1 MKYTILGSARSG
13 TALAGLLKENNEE
26 VFVSELNKISD
37 DNKKYYNSIGV
48 IYEEGGHS
56 EKVLECD
63 VIAISPGI
71 PDTIKIVEEGV
82 KNGKELTSEIE
93 IAFRY
98 YKGKTIAITGTNGK
112 TTVTALTGFI
122 FKLCNYESY
131 TAGNI
136 GTPFSSVARVAS
148 SIGIC
153 ALEVSSFQLEH
164 VNLFKPVISVILNI
178 TPDHLDRYVSFDE
191 YANAKYNITKNQS
204 ENDIIILNYDDLKLK
219 ELIPNKGVKKLYFS
233 LTNEVPIGAF
243 LKNNKIFLKIENSE
257 GIEFIEVIDV
267 KDIFIIG
274 SHNYANAMVAML
286 IAYSM
291 KVPFEIICKGLK
303 EFKGVS
309 HRLEQVRKLK
319 GVKYVNDSKATN
331 VDATEVALKSFEEPI
346 ILIAGGI
353 SKKNNYD
360 SIIELIKSRVKAVV
374 LIGIASDEMN
384 LAFEGI
390 TKIVKAG
397 NELENALRIAQ
408 NIAEDG
414 DVVLLSPACASFDM
428 FNNYEH
434 RGDVFKELVMNLK

>member
-1 MKYTILGSARSG
+1 
-13 TALAGLLKENNEE
+13 
-26 VFVSELNKISD
+26 
-37 DNKKYYNSIGV
+37 
-48 IYEEGGHS
+48 
-56 EKVLECD
+56 
-63 VIAISPGI
+63 
-71 PDTIKIVEEGV
+71 
-82 KNGKELTSEIE
+82 
-93 IAFRY
+93 
-98 YKGKTIAITGTNGK
+98 
-112 TTVTALTGFI
+112 
-122 FKLCNYESY
+122 
-131 TAGNI
+131 
-136 GTPFSSVARVAS
+136 
-148 SIGIC
+148 
-153 ALEVSSFQLEH
+153 
-164 VNLFKPVISVILNI
+164 
-178 TPDHLDRYVSFDE
+178 HLDRYVSFDE